1 MRWSLGILAAFLA
14 MLSRIFDVPP
24 ENMDD
29 GRPGNM
35 PPPEGG
41 ISSTG
46 AKG

>member
-1 MRWSLGILAAFLA
+1 MWKWIEDKMAALIASLCLLFE
-14 MLSRIFDVPP
+14 VPP

-29 GRPGNM
+29 GRRGNL

-46 AKG
+46 PR

>member
-1 MRWSLGILAAFLA
+1 MWKWIADKVAALIA
-14 MLSRIFDVPP
+14 LMCALFDTPP

-29 GRPGNM
+29 GRSGNL

-46 AKG
+46 QR